1 MDFLKLE
8 FGFGLAY
15 NTKAIRS
22 FEVQN
27 VVQGAK
33 HKTNQSQGKELGIQK
48 GATDLF
54 LQWSSPV

>member
-22 FEVQN
+22 FEVEN

-33 HKTNQSQGKELGIQK
+33 HKTN
-48 GATDLF
+48 
-54 LQWSSPV
+54 